1 LTLLVSLKRIIT
13 MAFEKDPDV
22 LPPPQAVAR
31 PPKQRSNPVSARR
44 IASAILLTIGFF
56 HLLSFWSGNDLF
68 SHGSDP
74 SRHDS
79 KTESLCPQVKP
90 LFPEATN
97 EKLQEMEAFL
107 NTSSFRESSIKR
119 LSEIVQI
126 PSISYDDMGS
136 AEEDPR
142 FDIFYKVEELL
153 ESTYPLLHSKLKKEL
168 VNVHG
173 LLYTWQGS
181 DESLKP
187 TLLMA
192 HQDVVP
198 VEKSTIDAWTHPP
211 FSGHYDGK
219 YVWGRGSSDCKNQLT
234 AIMETVEL
242 LLKADFQP
250 KRTILLSFGFDEEVS
265 GTRGAGA
272 LAPFI
277 TERYGKDSV
286 AAIVDEGAGVVEAW
300 GSAFGLPA
308 VGEKGYTDVT
318 ITVRMPG
325 GHSSIP
331 SDHTSIG
338 VISDFITRIEGER
351 YSPRL
356 VEENPFLGALQCGA
370 KYSPDFPS
378 KLKRLLHHRAN
389 SKQGTCHRKKDVLA
403 EEAAKMGLAERY
415 LMQTSQA
422 VDLISGGAKVNALPE
437 RVSATVN
444 HRINIG
450 SSSATVHK
458 HLTHMAAAV
467 AQKYNLTL
475 HAFDGKEEAGSIS
488 LSASETT
495 LEPAPVTPTTI
506 VDDEC
511 KLTPWAILSGSTR
524 AIYGTKINMAP
535 GLSTGNTDTRY
546 YWDVSRHI
554 FRYGPGY
561 EEGETGLGA
570 IHTVNE
576 KQSVTAHIN
585 AVKWFATFVRNMDEA
600 EMA

>member
-1 LTLLVSLKRIIT
+1 
-13 MAFEKDPDV
+13 MAFEKESDL
-22 LPPPQAVAR
+22 LPPPQAVPR
-31 PPKQRSNPVSARR
+31 SPDQRANPVSARR
-44 IASAILLTIGFF
+44 LRIAGALLWITAFYYLLYFWFGNSLFF
-56 HLLSFWSGNDLF
+56 HDDS
-68 SHGSDP
+68 P
-74 SRHDS
+74 SSQHVN
-79 KTESLCPQVKP
+79 TESLCPQVKP
-90 LFPEATN
+90 LFPNATN
-97 EKLQEMEAFL
+97 ENLQEMESYL
-107 NTSSFRESSIKR
+107 NTSSFREQSIKR

-142 FDIFYKVEELL
+142 FEIFYKVEEYL
-153 ESTYPLLHSKLKKEL
+153 ESTYPLLHSKLKKEH

-198 VEKSTIDAWTHPP
+198 VEKSTIDAWTYPP
-211 FSGHYDGK
+211 FSGHYDGES
-219 YVWGRGSSDCKNQLT
+219 VWGRGSSDCKNQLT

-242 LLKADFQP
+242 LLKAEFQP
-250 KRTILLSFGFDEEVS
+250 KRTVLLSFGFDEEVS
-265 GTRGAGA
+265 GPRGAGT

-277 TERYGKDSV
+277 VERYGKDSV
-286 AAIVDEGAGVVEAW
+286 AAIVDEGSGMVEAW
-300 GSAFGLPA
+300 GSAFAMPA

-338 VISDFITRIEGER
+338 VLADFITRIEAER
-351 YSPRL
+351 YTPRL
-356 VEENPFLGALQCGA
+356 VDENPFLGALQCGA

-378 KLKRLLHHRAN
+378 KLKRLLHRRAD
-389 SKQGTCHRKKDVLA
+389 SKQRTCHRKKDLLA
-403 EEAAKMGLAERY
+403 EEAAKMGLEERY

-450 SSSATVHK
+450 STSKVVHK
-458 HLTHMAAAV
+458 HLTEIGSAV
-467 AQKYNLTL
+467 AHKYNLTL
-475 HAFDGKEEAGSIS
+475 HAFDGKEAAGSIS
-488 LSASETT
+488 LNAATE

-506 VDDEC
+506 MDDEG

-524 AIYGTKINMAP
+524 AVYGMDIKMSP

-546 YWDVSRHI
+546 YWDLTRHI

-561 EEGETGLGA
+561 EEGHAGLGN

-576 KQSVTAHIN
+576 KQSVIAHIN
-585 AVKWFATFVRNMDEA
+585 AVKWFVTFVRNMDEA